1 MRAAH
6 RRLNEYVN
14 ATLVNKGKIEDLFDD
29 AIEEDNL
36 EEFNSLAQ
44 SLLSSRLP
52 GYTMTEIFTQAM
64 DTAYRGTKVT
74 PPTQH
79 SKAIVEYISRLG
91 VAVPTYPFAATRR
104 G

>member
-1 MRAAH
+1 MCSTIAMSA
-6 RRLNEYVN
+6 
-14 ATLVNKGKIEDLFDD
+14 NKGKIEALFDD

-36 EEFNSLAQ
+36 EEFHSLAE
-44 SLLSSRLP
+44 SLFSSKLP
-52 GYTMTEIFTQAM
+52 PYTMTEIFTQAM

-79 SKAIVEYISRLG
+79 SKAIVEYISSLG
-91 VAVPTYPFAATRR
+91 IPVPTYPFAATRR